1 MERRLAHL
9 EEKEKVQDQRISV
22 LENIEKK
29 RSDAEKAKI
38 AEEKRR
44 QDEER
49 QRQLEEEQRRL
60 AEEARLK
67 THEEERL
74 KRLEHIRKTV
84 VEETERKRREEK
96 ERLEAEKKRLEEEAK
111 KELYAKCTTSGS
123 FVMEPQ
129 PENKTI
135 IFQKTKNG
143 NFNTGK
149 TGKISCVNGFTAEI
163 KMIKPH
169 KDRKDWYSTF
179 QSLVSN
185 SI

>member
-22 LENIEKK
+22 LEGIEKK
-29 RSDAEKAKI
+29 RSDAEQAKI

-74 KRLEHIRKTV
+74 KRLEHVRKTV

-96 ERLEAEKKRLEEEAK
+96 ERLAAEKKRLEKEAK
-111 KELYAKCTTSGS
+111 NLYANCTTSGTV
-123 FVMEPQ
+123 VMEPQ

-149 TGKISCVNGFTAEI
+149 TGKISCVNGFKAEVRCI
-163 KMIKPH
+163 
-169 KDRKDWYSTF
+169 
-179 QSLVSN
+179 
-185 SI
+185 